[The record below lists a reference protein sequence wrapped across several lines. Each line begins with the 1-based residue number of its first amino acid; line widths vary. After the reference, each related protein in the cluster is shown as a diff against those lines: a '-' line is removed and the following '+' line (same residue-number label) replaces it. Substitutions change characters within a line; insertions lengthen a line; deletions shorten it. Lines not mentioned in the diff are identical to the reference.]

1 MDEKMKEVC
10 AAFRLPG
17 TYLRYES
24 IQVGNVNRTYKVTV
38 RLDDGKEKSFLIQNV
53 NTSHFATPSA

>member
-38 RLDDGKEKSFLIQNV
+38 RQDDGKEKSFLI
-53 NTSHFATPSA
+53 